1 MKLIE
6 ACGICNPTN
15 LKFKFGL
22 STSFNRKRLKSSG
35 SLLTSSGNT
44 IATSE
49 KFLDE
54 ITTEVY
60 GVYPFQNGTL

>member
-1 MKLIE
+1 MIVLV
-6 ACGICNPTN
+6 ALPDN

-22 STSFNRKRLKSSG
+22 SRRSNRKRLKSSG
-35 SLLTSSGNT
+35 SLLISRGNT

-49 KFLDE
+49 NSLDE
-54 ITTEVY
+54 LTIEVY